1 MGSSFRVTR
10 SMLYVGGHS
19 QCSPCSS
26 FTWVLLRRLICVWL
40 AKPAPH
46 GGVGGPRLEQFGWLP
61 LLSVEVRPRPPQPD
75 RSVSC
80 TRIGSQRC
88 LRCRLWRGSRDTGQ
102 DDERLPIGVGCR
114 ELCVCLYPIRDRSG
128 EPAAVPEWQA
138 IEPARSSDR
147 IVGVL

>member
-46 GGVGGPRLEQFGWLP
+46 RGVGGPRLEQFGWLP

-114 ELCVCLYPIRDRSG
+114 ELCVCLYPFATGVESPPPGPGGKRSNQL
-128 EPAAVPEWQA
+128 AAL
-138 IEPARSSDR
+138 IGS
-147 IVGVL
+147 